1 MLKYKCPHCD
11 KYFTQLGSRGRH
23 VQSIHEVKLRF
34 KCDRCEK
41 KFTTNA
47 YLQDHVL
54 IYHTNRKRSYFCNSC
69 EKSFFRKY
77 DLNLHEDTV
86 HKGIKRFKCE
96 MCSQCFAQK
105 GVLDRHV
112 QSLHDTMI
120 QNFSKD
126 EDKGQKLIFEFD
138 HSDCLAFLT
147 SPWTIRKPL
156 LASL

>member
-1 MLKYKCPHCD
+1 MLKFKCAHCD
-11 KYFTQLGSRGRH
+11 KYFNQLGSRGRH

-34 KCDRCEK
+34 KCDRCDK

-47 YLQDHVL
+47 YLKDHVL

-105 GVLDRHV
+105 GVLDMCKVCMRKHFLFNAICV
-112 QSLHDTMI
+112 PV
-120 QNFSKD
+120 N
-126 EDKGQKLIFEFD
+126 LILD
-138 HSDCLAFLT
+138 LT
-147 SPWTIRKPL
+147 
-156 LASL
+156 